1 MRDKYIIKIARAI
14 SLLFTPF
21 YFPVI
26 AFLALFIFSYM
37 NLLPLTLKITVL
49 VIVYLFTVALP
60 LLSIYLYRKINGWTT
75 HQASHRTRRYVPY
88 LLSITSYGCCFYV
101 MERMRMPHFMMGIIV
116 GALSIQVLC
125 SIINTRFKISTHSAA
140 SGGVVGALLA
150 FSLIFAF
157 DPTWWLCLSIIL
169 AGAVGSSR
177 IILHQH
183 TLAQVTTGTILGF
196 ICGFVSILYV

>member
-26 AFLALFIFSYM
+26 AFLALFMFSYM

-75 HQASHRTRRYVPY
+75 HQAARAVT
-88 LLSITSYGCCFYV
+88 C
-101 MERMRMPHFMMGIIV
+101 
-116 GALSIQVLC
+116 
-125 SIINTRFKISTHSAA
+125 
-140 SGGVVGALLA
+140 
-150 FSLIFAF
+150 
-157 DPTWWLCLSIIL
+157 PTC
-169 AGAVGSSR
+169 
-177 IILHQH
+177 
-183 TLAQVTTGTILGF
+183 
-196 ICGFVSILYV
+196 

>member
-26 AFLALFIFSYM
+26 AFLALFMFSYM

-60 LLSIYLYRKINGWTT
+60 LLSIY
-75 HQASHRTRRYVPY
+75 RTRRYVPY